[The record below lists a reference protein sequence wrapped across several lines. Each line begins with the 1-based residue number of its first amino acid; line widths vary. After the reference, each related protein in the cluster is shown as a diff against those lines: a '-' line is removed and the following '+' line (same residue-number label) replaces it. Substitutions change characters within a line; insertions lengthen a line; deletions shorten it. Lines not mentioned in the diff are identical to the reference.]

1 VRRESM
7 RSVQVPEP
15 GASLRLME
23 REVPEPAAGEVR
35 VRVHACG
42 VCRSDLYALAGAP
55 GVPYPLTPGHE
66 VSGVIDA
73 VGPGVEGW
81 ELQAEVGV
89 GWFGGQCGSC
99 PSCRRGDFV
108 TCQNMKA
115 FGLMR
120 HGGYAEYLVTPAS
133 ALAQVPAGMDLTD
146 VSPLMCAGVTAFN
159 ALRSARAQ
167 PGERVAIVGIGGLG
181 HLAVQFAAKMG
192 CEVIAVSRGHSKEE
206 AALGLGAHHFVDALA
221 DSALADL
228 GKLGGADVIIATSPN
243 GSLVSALVSCA
254 NPRARVVITG
264 FSDDDIRISPFILI
278 TRNVSVAGSA
288 AGTSM
293 DAEETLR
300 FSLLHGIRPVVEP
313 VPLEEYRTAY
323 ERMTSDTVRFRAV
336 LTLGRGQPEAA
347 AGPAEPST
355 QLLRGG
361 LHPTGSSYPA
371 LDCPPGQPPDPEELI
386 TAAMQWHFGPQTGSA
401 FWLERART
409 LDFDPRRDVRTYDDL
424 RLFPNVSDELRHV
437 RAADLIP
444 KGYGPGHHLVGVY
457 ESGGTTGAPKKV
469 VLLDDWLELWIGW
482 ALRVTELHRFPP
494 GMNWLSV
501 TPGGPHLLGHLGAS
515 HARRLGVAA
524 FTVDMDPR
532 WVKKLLSEGRADEA
546 DRYAEHILDQCQP
559 ILEEEEIG
567 VLIVTPPLLERL
579 ARRKRLA
586 EVVRQKVRLISWGGT
601 HMDADT
607 RRLYRTEIFPG
618 AEVRGLYGNTMLLGG
633 AAERPTAERPTLD
646 EADEADEKA
655 CIFDPFVPYI
665 SFSVIDPATGEN
677 VPYGR
682 RGRVLAHHVSKSMLL
697 PNNLERDEAT
707 RVPSPSGPG
716 DSVADVTPAVSL
728 NEDGIQEGVY

>member
-1 VRRESM
+1 M
-7 RSVQVPEP
+7 
-15 GASLRLME
+15 RLMQ

-35 VRVHACG
+35 VRVHSCG
-42 VCRSDLYALAGAP
+42 ICRSDLYAVTGAA

-81 ELQAEVGV
+81 DAQAEVGV

-99 PSCRRGDFV
+99 SSCRRGDFV

-120 HGGYAEYLVTPAS
+120 HGGYAEYLVAPVS
-133 ALAQVPAGMDLTD
+133 ALARVPVGMDLTD

-167 PGERVAIVGIGGLG
+167 PGERVAIIGIGGLG

-192 CEVIAVSRGHSKEE
+192 CEVIAVSRGHDKEE
-206 AALGLGAHHFVDALA
+206 AAFTLGAHHFVDALG

-228 GKLGGADVIIATSPN
+228 GQLGGADVIVATSPS
-243 GSLVSALVSCA
+243 GSLVSALLSCA

-264 FSDDDIRISPFILI
+264 FSDDDIRINPFILI
-278 TRNVSVAGSA
+278 TRNISVAGSA
-288 AGTSM
+288 AGTSQE
-293 DAEETLR
+293 AEETLR
-300 FSLLHGIRPVVEP
+300 FSLLNGIRPVVEP
-313 VPLEEYRTAY
+313 VPLEEYRSAY

-336 LTLGRGQPEAA
+336 LTLGQGQPEAA
-347 AGPAEPST
+347 VAPTAPSRELA
-355 QLLRGG
+355 QGG
-361 LHPTGSSYPA
+361 LVAGDSSYPA
-371 LDCPPGQPPDPEELI
+371 LECPPGQAPDPEELI
-386 TAAMQWHFGPQTGSA
+386 TAAMRWHFSPQTGSA

-409 LDFDPRRDVRTYDDL
+409 LRFDPIRDIHTIDDL
-424 RLFPNVSDELRHV
+424 RLFPNVCEELRHV

-444 KGYGPGHHLVGVY
+444 KGYGREARLVGVY

-469 VLLDDWLELWIGW
+469 VLLEDWLELWLGW
-482 ALRVTELHRFPP
+482 ALRVTELHEFPP
-494 GMNWLSV
+494 GMSWLSV
-501 TPGGPHLLGHLGAS
+501 TPGGPHLLAQLGAS

-524 FTVDMDPR
+524 FAVDMDPR
-532 WVKKLLSEGRADEA
+532 WVKKLLGEGRGDEA
-546 DRYAEHILDQCQP
+546 DRYAEHIIDQCEP
-559 ILEEEEIG
+559 ILQEEEIG

-579 ARRKRLA
+579 ARRERLV
-586 EVVRQKVRLISWGGT
+586 ELIRQKVRLISWGGT

-618 AEVRGLYGNTMLLGG
+618 VQVRGLYGNTMLLGG
-633 AAERPTAERPTLD
+633 AAERPAED
-646 EADEADEKA
+646 DADEKA
-655 CIFDPFVPYI
+655 CVFDPFGPYI
-665 SFSVIDPATGEN
+665 SFSVIDPVSGDN

-707 RVPSPSGPG
+707 RVPAPPGQPG
-716 DSVADVTPAVSL
+716 DSVADVTPAAPSADH
-728 NEDGIQEGVY
+728 DGVHEGVY